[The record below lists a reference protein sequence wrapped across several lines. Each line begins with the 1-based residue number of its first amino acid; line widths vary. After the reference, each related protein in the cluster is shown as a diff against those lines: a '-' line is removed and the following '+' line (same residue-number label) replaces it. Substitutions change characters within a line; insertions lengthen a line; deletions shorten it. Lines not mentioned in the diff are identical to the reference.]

1 MLLLSCKQQDSR
13 FQPSHTPLL
22 PQAVTVD
29 ELVQAYI
36 AENLAVLDG
45 LAASGA
51 RRKTISAKDTK
62 LAALKEEAQPDD
74 EIEVGES
81 ELNQSR
87 LLVPCRG
94 HCASVW
100 TLAHTRE
107 CGTTDETAVAAA
119 AKAAGYLVAT
129 DKKTKRTFY
138 HHKETQVGHCLQCGT
153 VPCVWATLGCLHSPR
168 MPFLQKSVWTLPT
181 EVMNDAFV
189 IAVARAAS
197 GKKKAAGGGAGAG
210 AGAGVGAASASSMT
224 GLSWWYT
231 DGTGTQQVRLVANK

>member
-1 MLLLSCKQQDSR
+1 M
-13 FQPSHTPLL
+13 
-22 PQAVTVD
+22 D

-81 ELNQSR
+81 EQNQSR
-87 LLVPCRG
+87 LFVPCRG

-100 TLAHTRE
+100 TLSHTRVRS
-107 CGTTDETAVAAA
+107 TDETAVAAA

-138 HHKETQVGHCLQCGT
+138 HHKETQVGHCFA
-153 VPCVWATLGCLHSPR
+153 VWHCAVCLC
-168 MPFLQKSVWTLPT
+168 
-181 EVMNDAFV
+181 
-189 IAVARAAS
+189 
-197 GKKKAAGGGAGAG
+197 
-210 AGAGVGAASASSMT
+210 
-224 GLSWWYT
+224 
-231 DGTGTQQVRLVANK
+231 

>member
-1 MLLLSCKQQDSR
+1 M
-13 FQPSHTPLL
+13 
-22 PQAVTVD
+22 D

-138 HHKETQVGHCLQCGT
+138 HHKETQVGRRCSVALCRVFVLGLFACTHQGCPPPRNPCGRCL
-153 VPCVWATLGCLHSPR
+153 PR
-168 MPFLQKSVWTLPT
+168 
-181 EVMNDAFV
+181 
-189 IAVARAAS
+189 
-197 GKKKAAGGGAGAG
+197 
-210 AGAGVGAASASSMT
+210 
-224 GLSWWYT
+224 
-231 DGTGTQQVRLVANK
+231 